1 VGRDPAPSGDGRA
14 RAGRAGSQPDRRDP
28 RQPEREDDRKRGGR
42 GYDAGKKVNG
52 RKRHVGVDT
61 LGLLLAVA
69 VHPAN
74 IQDRDGA
81 LLVLAKL
88 KPLYCFLQVLFA
100 DSAYTGDNL
109 AAVCL
114 SLSLSL
120 VIVHRLAGIKGFVI
134 LPKRWIVER
143 TLAWLSRQ
151 RRLSKD
157 YEELIETSQA
167 VVGIAAIRLMLE
179 RLENG
184 RRIAL
189 NRVYFGIRSFST
201 SGSSWV
207 FRGSFH

>member
-189 NRVYFGIRSFST
+189 A
-201 SGSSWV
+201 
-207 FRGSFH
+207 

>member
-1 VGRDPAPSGDGRA
+1 MGRDPAPSGDGRA

-42 GYDAGKKVNG
+42 GYAAGKKVNG

-184 RRIAL
+184 RSIA
-189 NRVYFGIRSFST
+189 
-201 SGSSWV
+201 
-207 FRGSFH
+207 HA